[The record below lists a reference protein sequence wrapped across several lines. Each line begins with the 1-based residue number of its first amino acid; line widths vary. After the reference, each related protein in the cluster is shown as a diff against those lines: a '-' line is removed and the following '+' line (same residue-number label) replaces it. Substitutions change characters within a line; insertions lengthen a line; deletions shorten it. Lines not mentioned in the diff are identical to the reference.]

1 MNQKESVAYKGSLLV
16 IDDTPA
22 NLSLLTQLLSEKGYK
37 VRAAPSGKF
46 ALKSIDKNPPDLI
59 LLDIMMPEMNGYE
72 VCNELKANPVTQDIP
87 VIFLSA
93 LDEALDKVKAFD
105 VGGVD
110 YITKPFQAVEVLARV
125 ENQLRA
131 RSLQLQ
137 LVEKNQNLEKAIQD
151 LKWAQAQA
159 IQNEKMLALGHLV
172 AGVAH
177 EINNPINFIFGN
189 LTPAKEYIQDLL
201 RLIAVYQEQY
211 SETNPA
217 IETILEEIDIDFIT
231 EDLSKLLNSMQAGA
245 ERIATIVG
253 GLRTFARHDESEIKA
268 VDIHGGIDS
277 TLMILQHQL
286 RETNARPGIRIIK
299 DYAQLPKVTCYAS
312 SLNQVF
318 MNLIKNAIDA
328 LEEKIQSRKTA
339 LEEPTIRIQSL
350 TTTNKTVKIIIADN
364 GPGISPE
371 IIGQIFDPFF
381 TTKVVGKG
389 TGLGLFSSYRIIV
402 EKHKGQLTCNSKLG
416 EGSEFI
422 MEIPVQLPLECNL
435 REDD

>member
-1 MNQKESVAYKGSLLV
+1 MNQKESVTYKGSLLV

-46 ALKSIDKNPPDLI
+46 ALKSIEKNPPDLI

-72 VCNELKANPVTQDIP
+72 VCHELKANPVTQNIP

-137 LVEKNQNLEKAIQD
+137 LVEKNQNLEQVIQD

-211 SETNPA
+211 SESNPA
-217 IETILEEIDIDFIT
+217 IDAIFEEVDLDFIT

-268 VDIHGGIDS
+268 VDIHDGIES

-286 RETNARPGIRIIK
+286 RETDARPGIGVIK
-299 DYAQLPKVTCYAS
+299 DYGKLPKVTCYAS
-312 SLNQVF
+312 PLNQVF

-328 LEEKIQSRKTA
+328 VEEKMQNRETA
-339 LEEPTIRIQSL
+339 LEKPTIRIQSL

-364 GPGISPE
+364 GLGISPE

-422 MEIPVQLPLECNL
+422 IEIPVQLPIECSL
-435 REDD
+435 REND

>member
-1 MNQKESVAYKGSLLV
+1 MIENKSVAYKGSLLV

-46 ALKSIDKNPPDLI
+46 ALKSVEKNPPDLI

-72 VCNELKANPVTQDIP
+72 VCLKLKANPATKEIP

-137 LVEKNQNLEKAIQD
+137 LIEKNQSLEKVIKE
-151 LKWAQAQA
+151 LKWTQAQA
-159 IQNEKMLALGHLV
+159 IQNEKMLALGQVV

-189 LTPAKEYIQDLL
+189 LTPAQEYIQDLL
-201 RLIAVYQEQY
+201 KLIKAYQEQY
-211 SETNPA
+211 SETNPC
-217 IETILEEIDIDFIT
+217 IETILEEVELDFIA
-231 EDLSKLLNSMQAGA
+231 EDLPQLLNSMQRGA

-253 GLRTFARHDESEIKA
+253 GLRTFSRHDESATKA
-268 VDIHGGIDS
+268 VDIHTGIDS
-277 TLMILQHQL
+277 TLMILEHQL
-286 RETNARPGIRIIK
+286 RLKTTRPAITVIK
-299 DYAQLPKVTCYAS
+299 DYGKLPKISCYAS
-312 SLNQVF
+312 AVNQVF
-318 MNLIKNAIDA
+318 MNIIKNAIDA
-328 LEEKIQSRKTA
+328 LEEKVKNREA
-339 LEEPTIRIQSL
+339 VDPDLTIRIQTL
-350 TTTNKTVKIIIADN
+350 TTTDATVKIIIADN
-364 GPGISPE
+364 GIGIDRD
-371 IIGQIFDPFF
+371 IISQIFDPFF
-381 TTKVVGKG
+381 TTKKVGEG

-402 EKHKGQLTCNSKLG
+402 EKHQGKLTCNSKLG
-416 EGSEFI
+416 EGTEFVI
-422 MEIPVQLPLECNL
+422 EIPVQLPLSSGTNEH
-435 REDD
+435 D

>member
-1 MNQKESVAYKGSLLV
+1 MNKKESVANKGSILV
-16 IDDTPA
+16 IDDIPA
-22 NLSLLTQLLSEKGYK
+22 NLSLLTQVLSESGYK

-46 ALKSIDKNPPDLI
+46 ALKSVGKNPPDLI

-72 VCNELKANPVTQDIP
+72 VCKELKTNPVTRDIP

-93 LDEALDKVKAFD
+93 LDEALDKVKAFE
-105 VGGVD
+105 VGGAD
-110 YITKPFQAVEVLARV
+110 YITKPFQTVEVLARV
-125 ENQLRA
+125 ENQLKA
-131 RSLQLQ
+131 RSLQLE
-137 LVEKNQNLEKAIQD
+137 LVEKNHSLEKAIQD

-189 LTPAKEYIQDLL
+189 LTPAKEYIEDLFK
-201 RLIAVYQEQY
+201 LIKTYQEQY

-217 IETILEEIDIDFIT
+217 IETIFEEVDLDFIA
-231 EDLSKLLNSMQAGA
+231 EDLPQLLNSMQAGA

-253 GLRTFARHDESEIKA
+253 GLRTFARHDESEVKS
-268 VDIHGGIDS
+268 VNVHDGIES

-286 RETNARPGIRIIK
+286 RQTDTRPEIAVIK
-299 DYAQLPKVTCYAS
+299 DYGKLPKVTCYAS

-328 LEEKIQSRKTA
+328 LEDTIIEGKTVVNN
-339 LEEPTIRIQSL
+339 PTIRIQTL
-350 TTTNKTVKIIIADN
+350 TTTNQTVKIIIADN
-364 GPGISPE
+364 GVGIKSE
-371 IIGQIFDPFF
+371 VIKHIFDPFF
-381 TTKVVGKG
+381 TTKPVGKG

-402 EKHKGQLTCNSKLG
+402 EKHKGQLTCDSQLG
-416 EGSEFI
+416 EKTEFAI
-422 MEIPVQLPLECNL
+422 EIPVQLPLDGNV
-435 REDD
+435 REND

>member
-1 MNQKESVAYKGSLLV
+1 MNQKESVDYKGSLLV

-72 VCNELKANPVTQDIP
+72 VCHELKSMPITKDIP

-137 LVEKNQNLEKAIQD
+137 LIEKNHNLEKVIKD
-151 LKWAQAQA
+151 LQWTQAQA
-159 IQNEKMLALGHLV
+159 IQNEKMLALGQIV

-189 LTPAKEYIQDLL
+189 LTPAQEYIQDLL
-201 RLIAVYQEQY
+201 KLIQAYQKEY
-211 SETNPA
+211 PETNSN
-217 IETILEEIDIDFIT
+217 IETIIEEIELDFIT
-231 EDLSKLLNSMQAGA
+231 EDLPQLLNSMQGGA
-245 ERIATIVG
+245 ERIATIVT
-253 GLRTFARHDESEIKA
+253 GLRSFARHDEAEIKA
-268 VDIHGGIDS
+268 VDIHTGIDS
-277 TLMILQHQL
+277 ALMILQYQL
-286 RETNARPGIRIIK
+286 RETNTRPGITVIK
-299 DYAQLPKVTCYAS
+299 DYGQLPKVTCYAS
-312 SLNQVF
+312 TLNQVF
-318 MNLIKNAIDA
+318 MNVIKNAIDA
-328 LEEKIQSRKTA
+328 FEENAIDN
-339 LEEPTIRIQSL
+339 PTIRIQTL
-350 TTTNKTVKIIIADN
+350 KTTDETVKIMIADN
-364 GPGISPE
+364 GIGINQD
-371 IIGQIFDPFF
+371 IISQVFNPFF

-402 EKHKGQLTCNSKLG
+402 EKHKGKLTCSSQLG
-416 EGSEFI
+416 EGTEFVI
-422 MEIPVQLPLECNL
+422 EIPVQLSLSSSL
-435 REDD
+435 REND

>member
-1 MNQKESVAYKGSLLV
+1 MNQKQSVAYKGSLLV

-72 VCNELKANPVTQDIP
+72 VCHELKANPITQDIP

-137 LVEKNQNLEKAIQD
+137 LIEKNHNLEKVIQD

-211 SETNPA
+211 SESNPA
-217 IETILEEIDIDFIT
+217 IEAIFEEIDLDFLT

-268 VDIHGGIDS
+268 VDIHAGIDS

-286 RETNARPGIRIIK
+286 RETNARPGIRVIK
-299 DYAQLPKVTCYAS
+299 DYGKLPKVTCYAS
-312 SLNQVF
+312 PLNQVF

-328 LEEKIQSRKTA
+328 LEDKMQNGEIA
-339 LEEPTIRIQSL
+339 VEEPTIRIQSL
-350 TTTNKTVKIIIADN
+350 TTTNQTVKIIIADN
-364 GPGISPE
+364 GSGISSE
-371 IIGQIFDPFF
+371 IIAHIFDPFF

-402 EKHKGQLTCNSKLG
+402 EKHKGQLTCNSKMG

-422 MEIPVQLPLECNL
+422 IEIPVQLPLECSLSKN
-435 REDD
+435 D

>member
-72 VCNELKANPVTQDIP
+72 VCQELKANPVTQDIP

-137 LVEKNQNLEKAIQD
+137 LVEKNQNLEKVIQD

-201 RLIAVYQEQY
+201 KLIAVYRQQY
-211 SETNPA
+211 SESNSA
-217 IETILEEIDIDFIT
+217 IDAIFEEIDIDFIT
-231 EDLSKLLNSMQAGA
+231 EDLSKLLNSMQIGA

-268 VDIHGGIDS
+268 VDIHAGIDS

-286 RETNARPGIRIIK
+286 RETDARPGIRVIK
-299 DYAQLPKVTCYAS
+299 DYGKLPKVTCYAS
-312 SLNQVF
+312 PLNQVF

-328 LEEKIQSRKTA
+328 LEDKMENREIG

-364 GPGISPE
+364 GSGISPE
-371 IIGQIFDPFF
+371 IVGQIFDPFF

-402 EKHKGQLTCNSKLG
+402 EKHKGKLTCNSKLG

-422 MEIPVQLPLECNL
+422 LEIPVQLPLECNL
-435 REDD
+435 SENE

>member
-1 MNQKESVAYKGSLLV
+1 MNPKQSVAYKGSLLV

-46 ALKSIDKNPPDLI
+46 ALKSIEKNPPDLI

-72 VCNELKANPVTQDIP
+72 VCHELKANPVTRDIP

-131 RSLQLQ
+131 RSLQLE
-137 LVEKNQNLEKAIQD
+137 LIEKNQNLEKVIQD

-189 LTPAKEYIQDLL
+189 LTPAKEYIQDLF
-201 RLIAVYQEQY
+201 RLIAEYQEQY
-211 SETNPA
+211 SESNPA
-217 IETILEEIDIDFIT
+217 IDAILEEVDIDFLT
-231 EDLSKLLNSMQAGA
+231 EDLSKILNSMQAGA

-268 VDIHGGIDS
+268 VNIHAGIDS
-277 TLMILQHQL
+277 TLMILQYQL
-286 RETNARPGIRIIK
+286 RETNARPGIRVIK
-299 DYAQLPKVTCYAS
+299 DYGKLPKVTCYAS
-312 SLNQVF
+312 PLNQVF

-328 LEEKIQSRKTA
+328 LEDKMQNRETA

-364 GPGISPE
+364 GSGISPE

-422 MEIPVQLPLECNL
+422 IEIPVQLPLECSMPEN
-435 REDD
+435 D

>member
-1 MNQKESVAYKGSLLV
+1 MNQNKSVDYKGSLLV

-22 NLSLLTQLLSEKGYK
+22 NLSLLTQLLSDKGYK

-46 ALKSIDKNPPDLI
+46 ALKSVEKNPPDLI

-72 VCNELKANPVTQDIP
+72 VCLELKANPVTQEIP

-137 LVEKNQNLEKAIQD
+137 LIEKNQSLEEVIKE
-151 LKWAQAQA
+151 LKWTQAQA
-159 IQNEKMLALGHLV
+159 IQNEKMLALGQIV

-177 EINNPINFIFGN
+177 EINNPINFISGN
-189 LTPAKEYIQDLL
+189 LTPAQEYIQDLL
-201 RLIAVYQEQY
+201 KLIKTYQEQY
-211 SETNPA
+211 SETNPC
-217 IETILEEIDIDFIT
+217 IEKMIEEIELDFIA
-231 EDLSKLLNSMQAGA
+231 EDLPQLLNSMQRGA

-253 GLRTFARHDESEIKA
+253 GLRTFSRHDESEIKP
-268 VDIHGGIDS
+268 VDIHTGIDS
-277 TLMILQHQL
+277 ALMILEHQL
-286 RETNARPGIRIIK
+286 RLTMTRSAITVIK
-299 DYAQLPKVTCYAS
+299 NYGELPRVTCYVSA
-312 SLNQVF
+312 LNQVF

-328 LEEKIQSRKTA
+328 LEEKVENPEA
-339 LEEPTIRIQSL
+339 VDPNLTIRIQTL
-350 TTTNKTVKIIIADN
+350 TTTDATVKIIIADN
-364 GPGISPE
+364 GIGINRE
-371 IIGQIFDPFF
+371 IISQIFDPFF

-402 EKHKGQLTCNSKLG
+402 EKHKGQLTCNSQLG
-416 EGSEFI
+416 EGTEFVI
-422 MEIPVQLPLECNL
+422 EIPVQLALSSGISEH
-435 REDD
+435 D